1 MTGWILAAAL
11 ALAAFV
17 LAAFVLKAPRRGW
30 EAIASA
36 LVLGVAGYALQA
48 HPGQPGAPKAP
59 AQDPANE
66 SAAMVEVRQQL
77 GKKEGLPGNDWLVI
91 GDALARH
98 GQFADAS
105 RVYLGAVEKDPRNV
119 DGWLALANALVAHA
133 DNSLT
138 PAAILAFRRAGEA
151 DPKHPG
157 PAFFFGLALAQSG
170 RLEEARAT
178 WADLLQASPPDAPWR
193 PELEQRLASLDA
205 FMRERQARARQR

>member
-1 MTGWILAAAL
+1 MSWILAGGL
-11 ALAAFV
+11 ALVAFV
-17 LAAFVLKAPRRGW
+17 IAAFVLKAPRRGW

-36 LVLGVAGYALQA
+36 LVLGIAGYALQA
-48 HPGQPGAPKAP
+48 HPGMPGAPKAP
-59 AQDPANE
+59 VESEANS

-105 RVYLGAVEKDPRNV
+105 RVYLGAVEKNPKSV

-138 PAAILAFRRAGEA
+138 PAAMLAFRRAGEA

-178 WADLLQASPPDAPWR
+178 WADLLKASPPDAPWR
-193 PELEQRLASLDA
+193 PELEQRLAALDA
-205 FMRERQARARQR
+205 FLRERKMRAGQR